1 MDKHKK
7 KRKRHSENYQ
17 NTDSVL
23 TRNGPSRTKKRPKT
37 IIFPTDCWRIQSKS
51 ISQTSKKI
59 LFSRGTVSDLKIWEF
74 LIRTYR
80 IKEYL
85 IHNLKWLWVRG
96 LWTRWPLTIKERQ
109 NDKDKTKRNE
119 QEWRQCVTT
128 GLQSASYSCA
138 AVQWEDLNWH
148 IDSFKWTW
156 ISYFCHVDVETICVE
171 SMFRRCWRHD
181 VVFARSEILPTVISW
196 VR

>member
-1 MDKHKK
+1 MVLQEQKNV
-7 KRKRHSENYQ
+7 RKRSFFLRIVDEF
-17 NTDSVL
+17 S
-23 TRNGPSRTKKRPKT
+23 RNPYPKRPKRSFFSEELFL
-37 IIFPTDCWRIQSKS
+37 IWRCGSFWSVLIGSKS
-51 ISQTSKKI
+51 ISSI
-59 LFSRGTVSDLKIWEF
+59 ISSD
-74 LIRTYR
+74 YG
-80 IKEYL
+80 
-85 IHNLKWLWVRG
+85 VRG